1 MIRRPPRST
10 LSSSSAASDVY
21 KRQYQRRVRGSASP
35 SKGGN
40 QRPATVSI
48 MGRAAIGTSF
58 REDKTARKVTLSKRK
73 KGLYKKSQEL
83 AQLCGVEI
91 AIICVGQFS
100 KPSAF
105 VASPSGEKDDIASV
119 SRVCQVY
126 SEAMAGKAP
135 GIALG
140 EPSPMLNEL
149 QTLRSMCGSLQ
160 GELNSLRAEET
171 KPQTALTEEIARLR
185 VLCGSLQSEVSALR
199 NSSSQPETE
208 EAEFE
213 MAADRLA
220 MLTTAR
226 PRLE

>member
-1 MIRRPPRST
+1 
-10 LSSSSAASDVY
+10 
-21 KRQYQRRVRGSASP
+21 
-35 SKGGN
+35 
-40 QRPATVSI
+40 

>member
-1 MIRRPPRST
+1 MCIR
-10 LSSSSAASDVY
+10 D
-21 KRQYQRRVRGSASP
+21 RR
-35 SKGGN
+35 
-40 QRPATVSI
+40 
-48 MGRAAIGTSF
+48 GTGI
-58 REDKTARKVTLSKRK
+58 K
-73 KGLYKKSQEL
+73 KQALP
-83 AQLCGVEI
+83 VDF
-91 AIICVGQFS
+91 CVQFS